1 MNIIGRKVNG
11 STKSSRTIAR
21 GSHTS
26 LHLYTVYGGSEI
38 GHIYKKRTHAFC
50 IIIRNTI
57 EGNID
62 AGGIG
67 SPDSHAGITYAIA
80 CIRIYYHGRHLI

>member
-1 MNIIGRKVNG
+1 MDIIGRKVNG

-38 GHIYKKRTHAFC
+38 GQIYKEGTHAFC

-67 SPDSHAGITYAIA
+67 SPDSDAGITYAIT